1 MVRIFHSDCT
11 PTMPPAYVRLAN
23 FVMHVG
29 KKSVISR
36 FGTFAVAP
44 AAVKAV
50 LHVDASS

>member
-1 MVRIFHSDCT
+1 
-11 PTMPPAYVRLAN
+11 MPRAYVRLAN
-23 FVMHVG
+23 FVMQ
-29 KKSVISR
+29 KVISR